1 MIVPTGLS
9 ATNKNKTIRI
19 IKMTTTTT
27 TTTTTTVV
35 TETTTT
41 QAPKLKTRLI
51 FVLDRSGS
59 MGGIADEAIGGFNAF
74 VAGQKQVEGE
84 ATLSLVIFDN
94 VLDTIHDNV
103 ALETVP
109 TLTSEIYIPRGMTA
123 LFDAIGVTIAKYL
136 AVPTD
141 ENTKTIFAVLTD
153 GEENASQEFSGKAVA
168 DLIKKVETEHKWEVM
183 FLGANINVQEIA
195 TQLNVQSTKFAA
207 FAASAKGIDDTF
219 KSVNAYATSL
229 RSVAKGASL
238 ETTLQSTYDSFA
250 SQ

>member
-1 MIVPTGLS
+1 
-9 ATNKNKTIRI
+9 
-19 IKMTTTTT
+19 MTTTTT

-35 TETTTT
+35 TQTTTSAK
-41 QAPKLKTRLI
+41 QKTRLI

-59 MGGIADEAIGGFNAF
+59 MGGIANEAIGGFNAF
-74 VAGQKQVEGE
+74 VDGQKQVEGE

-103 ALETVP
+103 PLASVP
-109 TLTSEIYIPRGMTA
+109 TLTSEIYIPRGMTS

-153 GEENASQEFSGKAVA
+153 GDENSSKEFSGKAVA
-168 DLIKKVETEHKWEVM
+168 DLIKKVETEHQWEVM
-183 FLGANINVQEIA
+183 FLGANINVAEIA
-195 TQLNVQSTKFAA
+195 TQLNVQTSKFAA
-207 FAASAKGIDDTF
+207 FAASGRGIDDTF

>member
-1 MIVPTGLS
+1 
-9 ATNKNKTIRI
+9 
-19 IKMTTTTT
+19 MTTTTT

-41 QAPKLKTRLI
+41 QTVAKQKTRLI

-59 MGGIADEAIGGFNAF
+59 MSGIANEAIGGFNAF
-74 VAGQKQVEGE
+74 ADGQKKVEGE
-84 ATLSLVIFDN
+84 ATMTLVIFDN
-94 VLDTIHDNV
+94 VLETVHDNV
-103 ALETVP
+103 PLANVP
-109 TLTSEIYIPRGMTA
+109 TLTNEIYIPRGMTA
-123 LFDAIGVTIAKYL
+123 LYDAIGVTIAKYL

-141 ENTKTIFAVLTD
+141 EDTKTIFAVLTD
-153 GEENASQEFSGKAVA
+153 GYENASQEFSGKAVA
-168 DLIKKVETEHKWEVM
+168 DLIKKVETEHQWEVM

-219 KSVNAYATSL
+219 QAVNAYATSL
-229 RSVAKGASL
+229 RSVSKGVTL
-238 ETTLQSTYDSFA
+238 ESTLQDSYNTFA